1 MNILFILTN
10 YPGVGGIE
18 KVTTLL
24 ANEFSKKGNN
34 VYIVSVNAI
43 EGSAN
48 IEELSEKVTMLDF
61 PNTKDYSSDN
71 NALFLNNIISEYKIT
86 SVIFQDCYTTIVR

>member
-24 ANEFSKKGNN
+24 ANEFSKRGNN

-48 IEELSEKVTMLDF
+48 IEELSDKV
-61 PNTKDYSSDN
+61 KAG
-71 NALFLNNIISEYKIT
+71 NAELSELEQRQRELLLCKAQILFW
-86 SVIFQDCYTTIVR
+86 